1 MERRPRAGSGL
12 GALMLGVAFGF
23 GTNLVTASP
32 EHWWAPFQPI
42 DEYAPFWLAA
52 LLVAVICWYAV
63 RRLRRKRVIWVRP
76 DSPYPGLEP
85 FTADRAKVFFGR
97 DEESSALLD
106 RLKRGSKDTVQRF
119 IPLVGPSGSGKSS
132 LLLAGVLPRLSVRWG
147 VIGPVEP
154 GGNPFLSLANAL
166 ADPGADGHRQAE
178 RFARLLRDEAVRL
191 RDSAPA
197 AGQVG
202 TGTLTARLTTF
213 QGSKS
218 RLLLVIDQWEDVVTQ
233 SPPHERELFL
243 ALLRDAVTRHR
254 ALHVLIALRPETL
267 ADFDASFPQPLLG
280 TPVAIGSLE
289 PRLLKEAIVRPADA
303 AGITFEP
310 GLIDHIVA
318 EAMIGDALPLVGHLL
333 QRLTDDRN
341 RDRHISVAAY
351 ERAGRVAGAIAQHA
365 DEIYEDLVTVHDTK
379 VIDETLLRF
388 VSWAGRD
395 AVRQRVPVLDLD
407 AGGRRIVEEFR
418 AGRLIVDVEDGTAF
432 DLAHDALLRQWNRF
446 HDLIAANEQR
456 LRRSALIVQR
466 AEAWAN
472 SGGTDDLLRGRILD
486 EARELAVQSTAVAE
500 FVAASQT
507 AQQEELARRATAVAS
522 RGEQL
527 RERDRQLA
535 IALGL
540 AAVAEIAP
548 SPAAVLTLWSLVE
561 SPTVT
566 RLALGHTGKVTTM
579 AWIPGED
586 RLISVAEDNSV
597 CLWDSTGTLVDYA
610 TAPVSLT
617 EAILSPNGARLQIF
631 EGRDTA
637 SLWHTSYLR
646 FEFIARSQRSAM
658 SSRYCWSPTGS
669 DLVGSDYT
677 DATIW
682 SGFETLYD
690 SALKSRPFSAPA
702 HSEPTWSP
710 DNQHIAFLDE
720 DKVVV
725 IAASSG
731 AATVAIDLS
740 ARPQR
745 LSWSPDGQLLA
756 LICIPV
762 KDRFGVRNLNASVV
776 VYDLTGQVRAHRR
789 AKGARGIAWSPDG
802 SSLAVC
808 VHPKPTNT
816 RIELWDPGTL
826 KPTAKRKI
834 DIDTDG
840 PLVWSHN
847 SVWLAGRERPGSI
860 AIWDTRADSVVHTAG
875 NFDRQIGW
883 SPDRTRMVMRN
894 RTALHIVG
902 PRATD
907 MVKLREYPDP
917 VGGVGT
923 NAWSPQGDLIVS
935 YDATTIEVW
944 HAHTHE
950 IVTTF
955 DRRAFLPGDTHIEW
969 SPDGRLFF
977 SSNHDFWGRQPGTI
991 AVLSPRDRR
1000 RVCKIERSPTETGP
1014 LTWSPDSTRIAG
1026 SNKPYSISIWSAE
1039 SGEQEQE
1046 FPTEIEDLTAICWPA
1061 NPHVIAIADR
1071 NAKIHIHNA
1080 ETGHR
1085 QAVCIGHTATVYRL
1099 RWSPDGAHLASSG
1112 SDRYVRL
1119 WNGLTGEALAVLD
1132 LPHDV
1137 LDLYW
1142 TPDSRQLVA
1151 TTGRNTIHTWTL
1163 PSDVSTL
1170 IANAEQHTD
1179 HTLTPIERERFGLG
1193 LDVQD

>member
-1 MERRPRAGSGL
+1 M
-12 GALMLGVAFGF
+12 AFGF

-42 DEYAPFWLAA
+42 DEYAPIWLAA
-52 LLVAVICWYAV
+52 LLVTVICWYAT
-63 RRLRRKRVIWVRP
+63 RRLWRKRVIWVRS

-97 DEESSALLD
+97 DEESRALLD
-106 RLKRGSKDTVQRF
+106 RLKRGGMATVQRF

-132 LLLAGVLPRLSVRWG
+132 LLRAGVLPRLSVRWS

-166 ADPGADGHRQAE
+166 ADPGVDGHRQAE
-178 RFARLLRDEAVRL
+178 RFARLLRDEAVKL
-191 RDSAPA
+191 RDGAPA
-197 AGQVG
+197 GQAG
-202 TGTLTARLTTF
+202 TGTLSARLTTF

-243 ALLRDAVTRHR
+243 ALLQDAVTRHR

-267 ADFDASFPQPLLG
+267 AEFGALSPQPLLG

-289 PRLLKEAIVRPADA
+289 PRLLKEAIMRPADA
-303 AGITFEP
+303 AGISFEP

-333 QRLTDDRN
+333 QRLTDERN

-351 ERAGRVAGAIAQHA
+351 DRAGRVAGAIAQHA
-365 DEIYEDLVTVHDTK
+365 DEIYEDLATVHDTK

-388 VSWAGRD
+388 VSWTGRD
-395 AVRQRVPVLDLD
+395 AVRQRVPVRDLD
-407 AGGRRIVEEFR
+407 AGGQRIVEEFR

-472 SGGTDDLLRGRILD
+472 SGGTDDLLRGRVLD
-486 EARELAVQSTAVAE
+486 EARELAVQSTAIAE
-500 FVAASQT
+500 FVAASQS

-535 IALGL
+535 VAVSL

-548 SPAAVLTLWSLVE
+548 TPAAVLTLWSLVE

-579 AWIPGED
+579 AWLPGED
-586 RLISVAEDNSV
+586 RLISVAEDDSA

-617 EAILSPNGARLQIF
+617 EATLSPNGARLQIF

-637 SLWHTSYLR
+637 SLWHTRNLR

-658 SSRYCWSPTGS
+658 PSRYCWSPTGN
-669 DLVGSDYT
+669 DLVGSHYT

-682 SGFETLYD
+682 SMFETLDD
-690 SALKSRPFSAPA
+690 SALRSRSFSAPA

-731 AATVAIDLS
+731 AATVSIDLP

-756 LICIPV
+756 LICTPV
-762 KDRFGVRNLNASVV
+762 KDSFELRGPNASVV
-776 VYDLTGQVRAHRR
+776 VYDLTGQVHARRR
-789 AKGARGIAWSPDG
+789 AKGATGIAWSPDG

-808 VHPKPTNT
+808 IYGKPTDT
-816 RIELWDPGTL
+816 RLELWDPGTL
-826 KPTAKRKI
+826 RPTAKRKI

-847 SVWLAGRERPGSI
+847 SAWLAARESLGSI
-860 AIWDTRADSVVHTAG
+860 AIWDTQADSVAHTAG
-875 NFDRQIGW
+875 GYHRQIGW
-883 SPDRTRMVMRN
+883 SPDRTRMVTRN
-894 RTALHIVG
+894 RNALHIVG
-902 PRATD
+902 PRAAD
-907 MVKLREYPDP
+907 MVKLREYPDLF
-917 VGGVGT
+917 GGIGT

-955 DRRAFLPGDTHIEW
+955 DRTAFLPGDPRIEW
-969 SPDGRLFF
+969 SPDGQLFF
-977 SSNHDFWGRQPGTI
+977 SSNHDFWGRQPGTL

-1026 SNKPYSISIWSAE
+1026 SNKPYSISVWSAE

-1046 FPTEIEDLTAICWPA
+1046 FSTEIENLTAICWPA
-1061 NPHVIAIADR
+1061 NPQVIAIADGD
-1071 NAKIHIHNA
+1071 AKVHVHDA

-1085 QAVCIGHTATVYRL
+1085 RAVCIGHSSPVNRL
-1099 RWSPDGAHLASSG
+1099 CWSPDGAHLASSSG
-1112 SDRYVRL
+1112 DRYVRL

-1132 LPHDV
+1132 VPHDV
-1137 LDLYW
+1137 LDLSW
-1142 TPDSRQLVA
+1142 TPDSQHLVA
-1151 TTGRNTIHTWTL
+1151 TTGRNTTHTWTL
-1163 PSDVSTL
+1163 PSDVSAL
-1170 IANAEQHTD
+1170 IATAEQHTD
-1179 HTLTPIERERFGLG
+1179 HALTAIERERFGLG
-1193 LDVQD
+1193 PDAQE